1 MHFRRRER
9 GRWERGAPP
18 ATTWVFLPNNCT
30 VPGSAR
36 LLSIVPGL
44 CLVLVSVSS
53 LVWGKTLRLDNAVIW
68 TGDPARPWAESM
80 IVENGRLG
88 PIGSHADTDVP
99 GAVRID
105 LQGAFVC
112 PGFVDAHAHMLG
124 YGRRRTRVD
133 LTGARSLK
141 EAMERVRSYVAMRRE
156 QAKDAW
162 VRGRGWDQN
171 DWPKKTFPTREDLD
185 QVTNDLPVVLTRV
198 DGHAYW
204 VNTRALSLAGITRES
219 KDPPGGKIVRDALG
233 QPTGILI
240 DNAMD
245 LVATVIPRE
254 SDAEN
259 REAITKAAELLARA
273 GLTGVHDMGMSAR
286 EAATYREMAQHDS
299 LRIRIY
305 GAILADDPDLLRVV
319 AQGPD
324 MDWIGG
330 TFRLGMVKFFMDGA
344 LGSRGAALLA
354 PYSDD
359 PGNTGLLRLDA
370 DSLQTVMRSVLE
382 TGFQCAVHA
391 IGDRGNRLAL
401 EAWEKERSRYPGR
414 GVPEP
419 PPSSIGK
426 VPARIPPFRL
436 EHAQVLNLE
445 DLHRLNVLG
454 VLASMQPTHCT
465 SDMPWAPD
473 RLGTERLRGAYAWR
487 SIINTG
493 VVLAAGSDFPV
504 EDPEPVLGLYAAV
517 TRKPVDGTHVA
528 WSPQERLGRE
538 EALAAFTAAPVYAS
552 GDLHRLGT
560 LTTGKLADF
569 VVFDRNL
576 VTCDPEDLLLA
587 KARLTVVEGRP
598 VWADPSASF
607 AKRYEE
613 SARQ

>member
-1 MHFRRRER
+1 MHFRRSER
-9 GRWERGAPP
+9 RRWEREAPP
-18 ATTWVFLPNNCT
+18 ATTWVFLPNNGK
-30 VPGSAR
+30 VPVRAVVWT
-36 LLSIVPGL
+36 LGL
-44 CLVLVSVSS
+44 ILGCSPALA
-53 LVWGKTLRLDNAVIW
+53 WGKTLRLENAVIW

-80 IVENGRLG
+80 IVEDGRLG
-88 PIGSHADTDVP
+88 AVGSRADTDVP
-99 GAVRID
+99 GALRID
-105 LQGAFVC
+105 LGGAFVC
-112 PGFVDAHAHMLG
+112 PGFVDAHAHVLG
-124 YGRRRTRVD
+124 FGRRRTRVD
-133 LTGARSLK
+133 LTGAKSLD
-141 EAMERVRSYVAMRRE
+141 EALERVRVDVTARRE
-156 QAKDAW
+156 RAQDAW

-171 DWPKKTFPTREDLD
+171 DWPKAVFPTRKDLD
-185 QVTNDLPVVLTRV
+185 RVTSDLPVVLTRV

-204 VNTRALSLAGITRES
+204 MNTRALSLAGITREA
-219 KDPPGGKIVRDALG
+219 KDPAGGKIVRDATG
-233 QPTGILI
+233 EPTGILI

-245 LVATVIPRE
+245 LVAAVIPRE

-259 REAITKAAELLARA
+259 RTAITKAGDLLARA

-286 EAATYREMAQHDS
+286 EAATYRDMARHDS

-305 GAILADDPDLLRVV
+305 GAMLADDPDLARVIGE
-319 AQGPD
+319 GPD

-359 PGNTGLLRLDA
+359 PGNTGLLRLGA
-370 DSLQTVMRSVLE
+370 DSLQTMLRSVLE
-382 TGFQCAVHA
+382 KGFQCAVHA

-401 EAWEKERSRYPGR
+401 LAWEKERSRYPGR
-414 GVPEP
+414 GVPEAA
-419 PPSSIGK
+419 PSSIGK

-445 DLHRLNVLG
+445 DLHRLATLG

-487 SIINTG
+487 SIIDTG

-517 TRKPVDGTHVA
+517 TRKPVDGTHGA
-528 WSPQERLGRE
+528 WSPEERLGRE
-538 EALAAFTAAPVYAS
+538 EALAAFTAAPAYAS

-560 LTTGKLADF
+560 LTAGKLADF

-576 VTCDPEDLLLA
+576 VTCDPEDLLR
-587 KARLTVVEGRP
+587 ARALLTVVGGRA
-598 VWADPSASF
+598 VWIDPQASF

-613 SARQ
+613 TRRQ

>member
-1 MHFRRRER
+1 MRTDVRAMF
-9 GRWERGAPP
+9 
-18 ATTWVFLPNNCT
+18 
-30 VPGSAR
+30 
-36 LLSIVPGL
+36 
-44 CLVLVSVSS
+44 LVLVFIPS
-53 LVWGKTLRLDNAVIW
+53 LAWGKTLRLDNAVIW

-80 IVENGRLG
+80 IVENGR
-88 PIGSHADTDVP
+88 IGAVGSRADTDLP

-112 PGFVDAHAHMLG
+112 PGFVDAHAHVLG

-133 LTGARSLK
+133 LTGARSLE
-141 EAMERVRSYVAMRRE
+141 EATERVRGYVGTRRE
-156 QAKDAW
+156 QARDTW

-171 DWPKKTFPTREDLD
+171 DWPKQVFPTREDLD
-185 QVTNDLPVVLTRV
+185 RVTSDLPIVLTRV

-219 KDPPGGKIVRDALG
+219 KDPPGGKIVRDTEG
-233 QPTGILI
+233 QPSGILV

-245 LVATVIPRE
+245 LVATVIPHE
-254 SDAEN
+254 TDAEN
-259 REAITKAAELLARA
+259 REAIAKAAELLARA

-286 EAATYREMAQHDS
+286 EAATYRELAQQDS
-299 LRIRIY
+299 LRLRIY
-305 GAILADDPDLLRVV
+305 GAILADDPELARVI
-319 AQGPD
+319 APGPD

-359 PGNTGLLRLDA
+359 PGNTGLLRLGP
-370 DSLQTVMRSVLE
+370 DSLQAVMRSVLE

-401 EAWEKERSRYPGR
+401 EAWAKERSRYTGR
-414 GVPEP
+414 AVPEA

-436 EHAQVLNLE
+436 EHAQVLHLE
-445 DLHRLNVLG
+445 DLHRLHALG

-487 SIINTG
+487 SIIDTG
-493 VVLAAGSDFPV
+493 VVLA
-504 EDPEPVLGLYAAV
+504 
-517 TRKPVDGTHVA
+517 
-528 WSPQERLGRE
+528 
-538 EALAAFTAAPVYAS
+538 
-552 GDLHRLGT
+552 
-560 LTTGKLADF
+560 
-569 VVFDRNL
+569 
-576 VTCDPEDLLLA
+576 
-587 KARLTVVEGRP
+587 
-598 VWADPSASF
+598 
-607 AKRYEE
+607 
-613 SARQ
+613 

>member
-1 MHFRRRER
+1 M
-9 GRWERGAPP
+9 
-18 ATTWVFLPNNCT
+18 FLPNNGT
-30 VPGSAR
+30 LPMV
-36 LLSIVPGL
+36 LSKRSVVLALG
-44 CLVLVSVSS
+44 LVLAVVPS
-53 LVWGKTLRLDNAVIW
+53 LAGGKTLRLDNAVIW

-80 IVENGRLG
+80 IVEDGRLG
-88 PIGSHADTDVP
+88 PVGSSADTDVP
-99 GAVRID
+99 GAVRVD

-112 PGFVDAHAHMLG
+112 PGFVDAHAHVLG

-133 LTGARSLK
+133 LTGARSLE
-141 EAMERVRSYVAMRRE
+141 EATERVRGYVATRRE
-156 QAKDAW
+156 QAKDSW

-171 DWPKKTFPTREDLD
+171 DWPKKVFPTREDLD
-185 QVTNDLPVVLTRV
+185 RVTSDLPIVLTRV

-204 VNTRALSLAGITRES
+204 VNTRALGLAGITRES
-219 KDPPGGKIVRDALG
+219 KDPPGGRIVRDAHG
-233 QPTGILI
+233 QPTGLLV

-245 LVATVIPRE
+245 LVASVIPRE
-254 SDAEN
+254 TDSEN
-259 REAITKAAELLARA
+259 RDAIAKAAELLARA

-286 EAATYREMAQHDS
+286 EADIYREMAQHDS
-299 LRIRIY
+299 LCIRIY
-305 GAILADDPDLLRVV
+305 GALLADDPDLARVI
-319 AQGPD
+319 AKGPD
-324 MDWIGG
+324 MDWIEGA
-330 TFRLGMVKFFMDGA
+330 FRLGMVKFFMDGA

-359 PGNTGLLRLDA
+359 PGNTGLLRLGA

-382 TGFQCAVHA
+382 AGFQCAVHA

-401 EAWEKERSRYPGR
+401 EAWERERSRYGGR
-414 GVPEP
+414 AVPEA
-419 PPSSIGK
+419 PPSAIGK

-436 EHAQVLNLE
+436 EHAQVLHLE
-445 DLHRLNVLG
+445 DLHRLHVLG

-465 SDMPWAPD
+465 SDMPWAPE

-487 SIINTG
+487 SIVDTG

-517 TRKPVDGTHVA
+517 TRKPIDGTHGA
-528 WSPQERLGRE
+528 WSPAERLGRE
-538 EALAAFTAAPVYAS
+538 EALAAFTAAPAYAS

-587 KARLTVVEGRP
+587 KARLTVVEGRA

-613 SARQ
+613 SARP